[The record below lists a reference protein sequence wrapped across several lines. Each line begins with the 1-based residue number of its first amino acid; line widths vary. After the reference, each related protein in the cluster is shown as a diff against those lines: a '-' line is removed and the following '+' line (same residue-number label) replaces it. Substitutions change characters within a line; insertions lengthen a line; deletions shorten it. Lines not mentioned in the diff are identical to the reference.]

1 MLPAFTTNVLLQLAR
16 KAEKTCVTPSSELP
30 SQEAQ
35 SSRSPP
41 LGSDGALKECT
52 WQEVLSRGLKTLY
65 PHREVKSVVIYI
77 YYFALHRIIFL

>member
-41 LGSDGALKECT
+41 LGSDGALKE
-52 WQEVLSRGLKTLY
+52 LN